1 MSPTASPIRIGVTD
15 AAMIH
20 EVQDSEV
27 LLSGVEPVD
36 IRALDR
42 IADFFVED
50 RGSREA
56 GQRTVLLRMRR
67 KLSAGDILAH
77 K

>member
-1 MSPTASPIRIGVTD
+1 MTD

-42 IADFFVED
+42 IADFVLED
-50 RGSREA
+50 IVVRG
-56 GQRTVLLRMRR
+56 VLLVSSVSR
-67 KLSAGDILAH
+67 ILPQRLPLR
-77 K
+77 

>member
-42 IADFFVED
+42 IADFVLED
-50 RGSREA
+50 IVVRG
-56 GQRTVLLRMRR
+56 VLLVSSVSR
-67 KLSAGDILAH
+67 ILPQRLPLR
-77 K
+77 